1 MEKGVV
7 HDTMEFLRRFQSL
20 ASTWLQRY
28 VQPKLLVCG
37 CAIDLTANRLDV
49 IDKIERPGE
58 CLSGVT
64 IGQCGA
70 KKCVGHGVER
80 RP

>member
-1 MEKGVV
+1 MTRLNSFAVSSRSRAPGFSV
-7 HDTMEFLRRFQSL
+7 
-20 ASTWLQRY
+20 Y

-70 KKCVGHGVER
+70 KQCVGHGVER